1 MDIVKH
7 YLDLTGFRLQC
18 ESKTSVDRVLKLCH
32 AIFLGGWVEL
42 GTRWGVSTSLIVT
55 DTCVHLYFHVDIIKN
70 NYVDL
75 ISFR

>member
-18 ESKTSVDRVLKLCH
+18 ESKTSVDSAQIMPRD
-32 AIFLGGWVEL
+32 FLGGWVEL

-55 DTCVHLYFHVDIIKN
+55 DTCVNLYFHVDIIKN